1 MGENL
6 GAQKAQEGLLGSRK
20 EAFLTTGLAAIS
32 PSCGTNVNHY
42 FRFSSPSASRDLAS
56 QLGSHCKSLAL
67 SLEAFRFVSSCGL
80 KESFPSGSEGKE
92 SACKAG
98 DPGSVPRW

>member
-32 PSCGTNVNHY
+32 PSRGTNVNHY

-56 QLGSHCKSLAL
+56 QLSSHCKFLAL
-67 SLEAFRFVSSCGL
+67 SLEVFALFLPVG
-80 KESFPSGSEGKE
+80 
-92 SACKAG
+92 
-98 DPGSVPRW
+98 